1 MQVDRHF
8 APVQSHGLKEHD
20 MENKKKSPLPARRKR
35 ENANGQGTLYFDAN
49 RNRYV
54 AQIHD
59 IHGIRRSKFR
69 KTKKELQIWLDE
81 QKRLKHFGE
90 SSFSPNPK
98 MTVAEY
104 FTNWI
109 EFPAVNR
116 SSETLRGYRSA
127 IKNHIIPNLGPYKVN
142 HLNPTLIEKLLGD
155 MRENDYAIGSLHI
168 VYAVLSVAFN
178 DGIQKRILTIN
189 PMQFIKKPSG
199 QQKSVKHIPK
209 HHFEDIYR
217 EAMLHSY
224 LHARVEAGM
233 MLGLR
238 PGEVYGLK
246 WKDFDWQQKTLMV
259 ERQLQRQTSKGLI
272 FKPVKQKQERM
283 IQLTDNQIVIFRNHL
298 KQQIMNAGTNCDG
311 ESVVFP
317 NSKGQPLDRKADAQA
332 WSKLLKQACVPHYT
346 LYQMRK
352 TAFTNFAS
360 TGASIPTLL
369 KYTGHTNVSTVT
381 KHYAFA
387 TSEEMSSALK
397 KMDAI
402 RPNSLFDPSS
412 WQHEEDEL
420 AG

>member
-1 MQVDRHF
+1 
-8 APVQSHGLKEHD
+8 
-20 MENKKKSPLPARRKR
+20 MENNKNHPVLARRKR
-35 ENANGQGTLYFDAN
+35 ENANGQGTIYFDPK

-54 AQIHD
+54 AQIFD
-59 IHGIRRSKFR
+59 ITGKRRSKIK
-69 KTKKELQIWLDE
+69 KTKKELQLWLDE
-81 QKRLKHFGE
+81 QKRLKHFGQ
-90 SSFSPNPK
+90 SNYSPNPK

-104 FTNWI
+104 FDSWI
-109 EFPAVNR
+109 EYPAVNR
-116 SSETLRGYRSA
+116 SSETFRGYRSA

-142 HLNPTLIEKLLGD
+142 NLNPALIEKLLGE
-155 MRENDYAIGSLHI
+155 MRESGYAIGSLHI

-199 QQKSVKHIPK
+199 QQKSIKHIPK
-209 HHFEDIYR
+209 NHFEDIYR
-217 EAMLHSY
+217 EAMLDPY
-224 LHARVEAGM
+224 LRARVETGM

-246 WKDFDWQQKTLMV
+246 WKDFNWQENTLMV
-259 ERQLQRQTSKGLI
+259 ERQLQRNTGKGLV
-272 FKPVKQKQERM
+272 FKQVKQRQERM
-283 IQLTDNQIVIFRNHL
+283 IQLTDNQVAIFRRHL
-298 KQQIMNAGTNCDG
+298 QYQVMKYGNSGDG

-317 NSKGQPLDRKADAQA
+317 NSKGKPIDRKADAQA
-332 WSKLLKQACVPHYT
+332 WSELLMRACVPHYT

-360 TGASIPTLL
+360 TGVSIPTLL

-387 TSEEMSSALK
+387 TSEEMRTALK

-402 RPNSLFDPSS
+402 RPNGLFDPDT